1 MIKEKINNLLKVLR
15 KSIEKFP
22 GTIIS
27 IYVLTIIFTCY
38 IGNSQFDWNI
48 IKRLIVATII
58 FASTS
63 YLIETLVKEKR
74 KNIVIYYIPS
84 IIWSI
89 ILTIL
94 VYTKSNILG
103 IPNDA
108 FVHFMTRFIVCYI
121 ISISIISVYF
131 NFKKSEKSFEEY
143 FTKVVIGFF
152 KTTII
157 YEILAIGSAIIS
169 SIFIF
174 LILNGRGY
182 ILIGR
187 VEILLLGL
195 YYLPTLI
202 YTLYSPSDEVG
213 KFAKVIKYVLGSLL
227 MTAFAIIYIYI
238 LKIIILRDIP
248 SNQIFRILAAL
259 FIVGLPIW
267 TMCDYLNEGKTFDK
281 INDKL
286 PLLFIPFIFL
296 QMYSIGVRIGA
307 NGITEARYLCVMLI
321 IFEIIYTIIYIKDKL
336 NIGKILLVAVALTII
351 STIAPFINMYRI
363 SAMSQYNILQKYAG
377 REDITSEEKSKLN
390 GAYGYLEGSV
400 IGKQYL
406 NNNLNQ
412 DIEDYES
419 NMIANYLINP
429 LTIENPINLD
439 ASRKSNFLNV
449 EGYKTVKKLDAG
461 SYVYIDLKTGDTLR
475 KDSRQKLE
483 DIFSDVRFKIED
495 TEEIINVNMLD
506 LVKKYLK
513 SGNTLDEEF
522 ENMNEIILDDNRKI
536 ILDYFSIS
544 YYEKSDKVDYYSID
558 AYLLEK

>member
-1 MIKEKINNLLKVLR
+1 MQVKEKIYNLLKVLR

-27 IYVLTIIFTCY
+27 IFVLTIIFTCY

-58 FASTS
+58 FASTT
-63 YLIETLVKEKR
+63 YLIETLIKEKK
-74 KNIVIYYIPS
+74 KNIIYYILS
-84 IIWSI
+84 LILSI
-89 ILTIL
+89 ILTTL
-94 VYTKSNILG
+94 VFSKSNILG

-108 FVHFMTRFIVCYI
+108 FVHFMTRFIICYI
-121 ISISIISVYF
+121 ISLSVLSIYF
-131 NFKKSEKSFEEY
+131 NFKKSEKGLEEY

-169 SIFIF
+169 AIFIF

-182 ILIGR
+182 ILIAR

-259 FIVGLPIW
+259 FVVGLPIW
-267 TMCDYLNEGKTFDK
+267 TMCDYLDEGKTFDK
-281 INDKL
+281 INNKL

-363 SAMSQYNILQKYAG
+363 SAMSQYNILKKYVG
-377 REDITSEEKSKLN
+377 KEDITSEEEAKLN
-390 GAYGYLEGSV
+390 GAYGYLERSV

-406 NNNLNQ
+406 KNNLNQ

-461 SYVYIDLKTGDTLR
+461 SYVYIDIKTGKNLR
-475 KDSRQKLE
+475 SDSRQKLE

-513 SGNTLDEEF
+513 ADSLDEEF

-544 YYEKSDKVDYYSID
+544 YYEKSDKVDYYSLD
-558 AYLLEK
+558 AYLLER